1 MAMVVTVGR
10 YRFAAGLIPSVATLL
25 LLPLL
30 IGLGFWQMERAEQ
43 KQALLD
49 LYAARAA
56 AAPVV
61 LNGTQT
67 DPAALRYRQV
77 EVMGHFDR
85 SGQMLL
91 DNRIH
96 RGRAG
101 YEVLTPLRLT
111 GSGLAVLVDR
121 GWVSLGASRA
131 TPPEAPIPPGLVTVR
146 GVASAPPAQGL
157 MLRTPPSLDATWPVV
172 LNVELRAIE
181 DRLGYTLL
189 PYVILLDP
197 QEPNGFVREWKLF
210 DFGPEKHLAYAFQW
224 FALAAALLVIY
235 VVVNTRRIDRNE
247 TGKIRQ

>member
-1 MAMVVTVGR
+1 MVVTVGH

-30 IGLGFWQMERAEQ
+30 IGLGFWQVDRAEQ

-77 EVMGHFDR
+77 EAVGHFDR

-101 YEVLTPLRLT
+101 YEVLTPLRMT
-111 GSGLAVLVDR
+111 GSSFAVLVDR
-121 GWVSLGASRA
+121 GWIALGESRA
-131 TPPEAPIPPGLVTVR
+131 TPPEAPTPPGQVTVR
-146 GVASAPPAQGL
+146 GVASPPPASGL
-157 MLRTPPSLDATWPVV
+157 LLRTPPSLDATWPVV
-172 LNVELRAIE
+172 LNVELREIE
-181 DRLGYTLL
+181 DRLGYRLL
-189 PYVILLDP
+189 PYVILLAP

-235 VVVNTRRIDRNE
+235 IAVNTRRIDRNK
-247 TGKIRQ
+247 TGKVRP